1 MEISKTST
9 GFLEP
14 VILSDIKLKLLSRVR
29 HNEIV
34 ENIGAYLPGAR
45 NQPQLPQ
52 ASGSQKRKVPLDMHT
67 STPATKKQSTQP
79 CCSKSLQNN
88 TLPVDMA
95 DDLYTSVINSTFS
108 HESGY
113 CSFESQNSQSMNSA

>member
-14 VILSDIKLKLLSRVR
+14 VVLSDIKLKLLSRVR
-29 HNEIV
+29 HNKIV

-45 NQPQLPQ
+45 NQPHLSQ

-67 STPATKKQSTQP
+67 STPATKKQTMQP
-79 CCSKSLQNN
+79 CSSKSLQKIS
-88 TLPVDMA
+88 LPVDMV
-95 DDLYTSVINSTFS
+95 DDLYTSMTNSTFS

-113 CSFESQNSQSMNSA
+113 CSFESQNSRIINSV